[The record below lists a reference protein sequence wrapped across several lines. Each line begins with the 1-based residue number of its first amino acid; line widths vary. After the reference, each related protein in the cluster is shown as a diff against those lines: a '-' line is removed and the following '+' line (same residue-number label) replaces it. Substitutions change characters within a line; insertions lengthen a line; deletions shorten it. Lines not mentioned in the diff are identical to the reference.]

1 MNPGYKI
8 PIPHKHPPKIKILLM
23 FVNVAPAFN
32 MPKIS
37 DIEIGNQSARMDKAK
52 FKMLKIK
59 QSEIL

>member
-1 MNPGYKI
+1 VNPGYI
-8 PIPHKHPPKIKILLM
+8 TLIPHKHRPKIKILLM
-23 FVNVAPAFN
+23 FVKVAPAFN

-37 DIEIGNQSARMDKAK
+37 DIEIGNESARMNKAR

>member
-1 MNPGYKI
+1 
-8 PIPHKHPPKIKILLM
+8 M

-37 DIEIGNQSARMDKAK
+37 DIEIGNESARMDKAK